1 MYIYINIIYIYIY
14 TYIYIIYI
22 YVYMNINICCAYTSI
37 CSYIYICIHTK
48 GLTCDSPSS
57 FLSYRCRATKA
68 AAQACGQLSHKYN
81 LSPYLP
87 HCATV

>member
-1 MYIYINIIYIYIY
+1 MYIYINIIYIHIHIHIYNIYICIYEYKYMLCVYIY
-14 TYIYIIYI
+14 
-22 YVYMNINICCAYTSI
+22 MF
-37 CSYIYICIHTK
+37 IYICIHTK